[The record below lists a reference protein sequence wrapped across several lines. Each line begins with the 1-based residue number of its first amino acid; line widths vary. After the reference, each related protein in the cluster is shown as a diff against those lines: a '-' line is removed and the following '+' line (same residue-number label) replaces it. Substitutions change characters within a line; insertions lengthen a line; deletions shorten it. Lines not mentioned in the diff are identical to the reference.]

1 MPIPAGLLN
10 QSATIMRSMGEV
22 RDGRGGFQNAPPTLV
37 GTAAVRLNPAG
48 AAETTRAQA
57 RGVVLSHVAYVL
69 PSADLRRGDYLEIG
83 DRVYEVIAVERPSVP
98 DFYQKALAQ
107 ETQRKA
113 KPA

>member
-10 QSATIMRSMGEV
+10 QSATLMRSMGEV

-48 AAETTRAQA
+48 SAEQTRAQA
-57 RGVVLSHVAYVL
+57 RGVVLSHVAYAL
-69 PSADLRRGDYLEIG
+69 PGADLRRGDYLQIG
-83 DRVYEVIAVERPSVP
+83 DHLYEVISVERPSVP
-98 DFYQKALAQ
+98 DFYTKALLN
-107 ETQRKA
+107 ETQRKG